1 MSSRKTTIPST
12 HPKCVVIIWG
22 GKKSKVVYVLY
33 WKGVHEILIQL
44 LLGELIRMVWPPQ
57 SPDLNPI
64 EQLWDYVDTEVRKH
78 YISSKENLWN
88 TLVKCWNETPKEIFV
103 KYINTMPARCQAV
116 IDAKGGHTKY

>member
-1 MSSRKTTIPST
+1 MCRNYLGRKEKQGSLCP
-12 HPKCVVIIWG
+12 
-22 GKKSKVVYVLY
+22 Y
-33 WKGVHEILIQL
+33 WKRVHEILIQL